1 MGQDGD
7 GNGKGIGIGRIALV
21 GGDEFRA
28 GCADM
33 DAALLRETGAPRPR
47 VAIIPTAAAMERP
60 DLAAQN
66 GARHFAALGADAA
79 PLMALN
85 AHDANS
91 ADIAAPIDGADLIY
105 LTGGN
110 PARLLD
116 ALRGSL
122 LLAKLR
128 AALKRGAIVVGSSA
142 GAMVLGERMRFRGE
156 WHDALGMVPGVVV
169 LPHHERA
176 DPDAVLSDI
185 ADDLAAGTT
194 ALGIDGATGCVA
206 DGAGG
211 WRVLGAGA
219 VAVYAAGRWRRY
231 VAGERFALAAKS
243 QPN

>member
-1 MGQDGD
+1 MAQRTN
-7 GNGKGIGIGRIALV
+7 GNGSGNRVGKIALV
-21 GGDEFRA
+21 GGDEFRPA
-28 GCADM
+28 CAEM
-33 DAALLRETGAPRPR
+33 DAALLRETGASRPR
-47 VAIIPTAAAMERP
+47 VAIIPTAAALERP
-60 DLAAQN
+60 DLAARN

-85 AHDANS
+85 AQDANS

-110 PARLLD
+110 PAHLLD
-116 ALRGSL
+116 ALRDSL
-122 LLAKLR
+122 LLAKIR
-128 AALKRGAIVVGSSA
+128 AALKRGAVVAGSSA

-156 WHDALGMVPGVVV
+156 WHDALGVAPGVAV

-176 DPDAVLSDI
+176 DPDAVLADI
-185 ADDLAAGTT
+185 ADELAAGTT

-206 DGAGG
+206 DGADG

-231 VAGERFALAAKS
+231 GAGERFALSAKS